1 MKVRTGVIAAAGS
14 GTRMYP
20 VTIGYPKELLPIIN
34 KPAIHLIVEEFI
46 DSGISKIVIVTGANP
61 EPLRRQYDPSVLA
74 KVADHSNVREFA
86 KKLAGVE
93 VLFEPQQGPYGN
105 GTPLLVAR
113 SHIPADEG
121 FIYAYGDDLV
131 KSESPFARRLID
143 AHNRSGALVVATQ
156 EVPREEVVRY
166 GMAKIE
172 EKDGNMELLDVVEKP
187 LLAEVTSNLVMFG
200 RFLLSHR
207 IIDILSSLPLG
218 KSNELWL
225 TDSVR
230 EYVRSGGRVVVES
243 VTGGKWLTIGDPVNY
258 LTTLMEYVLEQPELR
273 AALAPRIR
281 ELLDNA

>member
-1 MKVRTGVIAAAGS
+1 
-14 GTRMYP
+14 
-20 VTIGYPKELLPIIN
+20 
-34 KPAIHLIVEEFI
+34 
-46 DSGISKIVIVTGANP
+46 
-61 EPLRRQYDPSVLA
+61 
-74 KVADHSNVREFA
+74 
-86 KKLAGVE
+86 
-93 VLFEPQQGPYGN
+93 
-105 GTPLLVAR
+105 R
-113 SHIPADEG
+113 SHIPVDEG

-166 GMAKIE
+166 GMAQIE
-172 EKDGNMELLDVVEKP
+172 KRDGNMELLDVVEKP